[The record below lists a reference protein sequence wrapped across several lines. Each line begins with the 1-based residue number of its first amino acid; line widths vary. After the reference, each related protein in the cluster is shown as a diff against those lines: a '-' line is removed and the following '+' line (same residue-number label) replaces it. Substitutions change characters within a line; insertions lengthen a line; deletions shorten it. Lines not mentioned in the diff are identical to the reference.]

1 MTREMADYAA
11 LVGIDW
17 ADRKHDLCLQAAGSE
32 QRERLVLEHRPE
44 AIDEWACALRVRF
57 SGQPVAI
64 CLEQHKGPLMAALSK
79 YDHLVLYP
87 INPLLVATRR
97 RGLKPS
103 GAKSDIADAE
113 IILDLL
119 TDNSAKLR
127 PWHPDNARTRQ
138 LQALVEAR
146 RTLVENRVR
155 TTNALTANLK
165 LYFPQALECF
175 DDLASGL
182 ACDFLTQWP
191 SLGQAQRAREATL
204 TTFFHQHGVRGE
216 DLITGRIAAL
226 RAAMALTTDSGIL
239 VPALLRTKTLV
250 AVLRAQLDGISD
262 YDTAITKAFDAHP
275 DAALFASFPGA
286 GPTFAPRLLAAFGAD
301 RERFASARAIQ
312 EYAGVAPVTEASGK
326 SHWVHWRYAC
336 PRFVRQSIVEWA
348 GMSIR
353 YSFWART
360 YYQELRER
368 GKAHN
373 AAVRALAFKWLR
385 IVFRCWQDRKPYD
398 EAKYLLSLQKRQSP
412 LLQAAAK
419 PLGQPA

>member
-1 MTREMADYAA
+1 MTQAMTDYAA

-17 ADRKHDLCLQAAGSE
+17 ADCKHDLCLQAAGRE
-32 QRERLVLEHRPE
+32 RRERLVLEHRPE
-44 AIDEWACALRVRF
+44 AIDAWACALRVRF
-57 SGQPVAI
+57 GGPPVAI
-64 CLEQHKGPLMAALSK
+64 CLEQHQGPLMAALSK

-103 GAKSDIADAE
+103 GAKSDTGDAE
-113 IILDLL
+113 LILELL
-119 TDNSAKLR
+119 IEQGAKRR
-127 PWHPDNARTRQ
+127 PWHPDDVRTRQ

-155 TTNALTANLK
+155 TTHALTANLK

-216 DLITGRIAAL
+216 DLIAGRIATL
-226 RAAMALTTDSGIL
+226 RAAMPLTTDSGIL

-262 YDTAITKAFDAHP
+262 YDAVITKAFEAHP
-275 DAALFASFPGA
+275 DAAVFASFPGA
-286 GPTFAPRLLAAFGAD
+286 GPTFAPRLLAAFGSD
-301 RERFASARAIQ
+301 RERFTTARAIQ
-312 EYAGVAPVTEASGK
+312 EYAGVAPVTEASGQ

-336 PRFVRQSIVEWA
+336 PRFIRQSIVEWA

-353 YSFWART
+353 YSFWAKT
-360 YYQELRER
+360 YYLELRAR

-412 LLQAAAK
+412 ILQAAAK

>member
-1 MTREMADYAA
+1 MTRATATYAA
-11 LVGIDW
+11 RVGIDW

-32 QRERLVLEHRPE
+32 RRERLVLEHRPE
-44 AIDEWACALRVRF
+44 AIDAWACALRVRF
-57 SGQPVAI
+57 GGQPVAI
-64 CLEQHKGPLMAALSK
+64 CLEQHKGPLMAALAK

-97 RGLKPS
+97 RGLKPI
-103 GAKSDIADAE
+103 GAKSDTADAE
-113 IILDLL
+113 LILDLL
-119 TDNSAKLR
+119 IEQGAKLR
-127 PWHPDNARTRQ
+127 SWHPDDVRTRQ

-146 RTLVENRVR
+146 RTLVESRVR

-175 DDLASGL
+175 DDLASAL
-182 ACDFLTQWP
+182 ACDFLTHWP
-191 SLGQAQRAREATL
+191 SLGQAQRVREVTL
-204 TTFFHQHGVRGE
+204 TTFFHAHGVRGD
-216 DLITGRIAAL
+216 DLIAKRCAML
-226 RAAMALTTDSGIL
+226 RAAMPLTSDSGIL
-239 VPALLRTKTLV
+239 IPALLRTKTLI
-250 AVLRAQLDGISD
+250 AVLRAQRDGISE
-262 YDTAITKAFDAHP
+262 YDAAITKAFEAHP
-275 DAALFASFPGA
+275 DAAVFASFPGA
-286 GPTFAPRLLAAFGAD
+286 GPTFAPRLLAAFGSD
-301 RERFASARAIQ
+301 RERFTSARAIQ
-312 EYAGVAPVTEASGK
+312 EYTGVAPVTEASGQ
-326 SHWVHWRYAC
+326 SHWVHWRWAC
-336 PRFVRQSIVEWA
+336 PRFVRQSLVEWA

-353 YSFWART
+353 YSFWAKT

-398 EAKYLLSLQKRQSP
+398 EAKYLLSLRERHSP

>member
-1 MTREMADYAA
+1 MTRDTTDFAA

-17 ADRKHDLCLQAAGSE
+17 ADRKHDLCLQVAGGE
-32 QRERLVLEHRPE
+32 LRERLVLEHRPE
-44 AIDEWACALRVRF
+44 AIDEWACTLRARF
-57 SGQPVAI
+57 GGQPVAI
-64 CLEQHKGPLMAALSK
+64 ALEQHKGPLMAALAK

-87 INPLLVATRR
+87 INPLLVAIRR

-103 GAKSDIADAE
+103 GAKSDTADAE
-113 IILDLL
+113 LILELL
-119 TDNSAKLR
+119 IENQAKLR
-127 PWHPDNARTRQ
+127 PWRPDNARTRQ

-146 RTLVENRVR
+146 RTLVESRVR

-165 LYFPQALECF
+165 LYFPQALDCF
-175 DDLASGL
+175 DDLASGV
-182 ACDFLTQWP
+182 ACDFLTNWP

-204 TTFFHQHGVRGE
+204 RTFFTQHGVRGE
-216 DLITGRIAAL
+216 ELIAKRIAAL
-226 RAAMALTTDSGIL
+226 RAAMALTSDSGIL
-239 VPALLRTKTLV
+239 IPALLLTKTLV

-262 YDTAITKAFDAHP
+262 YDAAITKAFEAHP
-275 DAALFASFPGA
+275 DAAVFASFPGA
-286 GPTFAPRLLAAFGAD
+286 GPTFAPRLLAAFGSD
-301 RERFASARAIQ
+301 RERFTSARAIQ
-312 EYAGVAPVTEASGK
+312 EYTGVAPVTEASGQ
-326 SHWVHWRYAC
+326 SRWVHWRYAC

-353 YSFWART
+353 YSFWAKT
-360 YYQELRER
+360 YYQELRDR

-398 EAKYLLSLQKRQSP
+398 EAKYLLSLRERQSP

>member
-1 MTREMADYAA
+1 MTRDTTAFAA

-17 ADRKHDLCLQAAGSE
+17 ADRKHDLCLQVAGGE
-32 QRERLVLEHRPE
+32 ERERRVVEHRPE
-44 AIDEWACALRVRF
+44 AIDEWASALRVRF
-57 SGQPVAI
+57 GGQPVAI
-64 CLEQHKGPLMAALSK
+64 ALEQHKGPLMAALCK

-87 INPLLVATRR
+87 INPLLVAVRR

-103 GAKSDIADAE
+103 GAKSDTADAE
-113 IILDLL
+113 LILELL
-119 TDNSAKLR
+119 IENQAKLR
-127 PWHPDNARTRQ
+127 PWRPDNARTRQ

-146 RTLVENRVR
+146 RTLVENRVS

-165 LYFPQALECF
+165 LYFPQALDCF
-175 DDLASGL
+175 DDLASGI
-182 ACDFLTQWP
+182 ACDFLTNWP

-204 TTFFHQHGVRGE
+204 RTFFHQHGVRGE
-216 DLITGRIAAL
+216 ERIAAL
-226 RAAMALTTDSGIL
+226 RAAMALTNDSGIL
-239 VPALLRTKTLV
+239 IPALLRTKTLV

-262 YDTAITKAFDAHP
+262 YDAAITKAFDAHP
-275 DAALFASFPGA
+275 DAAVFASFPGA
-286 GPTFAPRLLAAFGAD
+286 GPTFAPRLLAAFGSD
-301 RERFASARAIQ
+301 RERFTSARAIQ
-312 EYAGVAPVTEASGK
+312 EYTGVAPVTEASGQ
-326 SHWVHWRYAC
+326 SRWVHWRYAC

-348 GMSIR
+348 GMSMR

-360 YYQELRER
+360 YYQELRDR

-398 EAKYLLSLQKRQSP
+398 EAKYLLSLRERQSP

>member
-1 MTREMADYAA
+1 MTRAIADYAA

-17 ADRKHDLCLQAAGSE
+17 ADCKHDLCLREAGNE
-32 QRERLVLEHRPE
+32 RRERLVLEHRPE
-44 AIDEWACALRVRF
+44 AIDDWACALRVRF
-57 SGQPVAI
+57 GGQPVAV

-79 YDHLVLYP
+79 YDHLVRYP

-103 GAKSDIADAE
+103 GAKSDTADAE
-113 IILDLL
+113 FILDLL
-119 TDNSAKLR
+119 VEQGAKLR
-127 PWHPDNARTRQ
+127 PWHPDDVRTRQ

-146 RTLVENRVR
+146 RTLVESRVR

-165 LYFPQALECF
+165 LYFPQALDCF
-175 DDLASGL
+175 DDLASEL
-182 ACDFLTQWP
+182 ACGFLTQWP
-191 SLGQAQRAREATL
+191 SLGQAQRAREGTL

-216 DLITGRIAAL
+216 DLIAGRIAAL
-226 RAAMALTTDSGIL
+226 RAAMPLTGDSGIL

-250 AVLRAQLDGISD
+250 AVLRAQLDGTAE
-262 YDTAITKAFDAHP
+262 YDEAIAKAFKAHP
-275 DAALFASFPGA
+275 DAAVFASLPGA
-286 GPTFAPRLLAAFGAD
+286 GPAFAPRLPAANGRD
-301 RERFASARAIQ
+301 RERFESARAIQ
-312 EYAGVAPVTEASGK
+312 EYAGVAPVTEASGQ
-326 SHWVHWRYAC
+326 SRWVHWRFAC

-353 YSFWART
+353 YSYWAQA
-360 YYQELRER
+360 YYRGLRDR

-398 EAKYLLSLQKRQSP
+398 GAKYLLALKKRQSP
-412 LLQAAAK
+412 LLQAAAT
-419 PLGQPA
+419 PAAQAA

>member
-1 MTREMADYAA
+1 MTRDTANYAA
-11 LVGIDW
+11 VVGIDW

-32 QRERLVLEHRPE
+32 RRERLVLEHRPE

-57 SGQPVAI
+57 GGQPVAI

-87 INPLLVATRR
+87 VNPLLVATRR

-103 GAKSDIADAE
+103 GAKSDTADAE
-113 IILDLL
+113 LILDLL
-119 TDNSAKLR
+119 LENTATLR
-127 PWHPDNARTRQ
+127 PWHPDDVRTRQ

-146 RTLVENRVR
+146 RTLVESRVR

-165 LYFPQALECF
+165 LYFPQALDLF
-175 DDLASGL
+175 DDLASGI
-182 ACDFLTQWP
+182 ACDLLTQWP
-191 SLGQAQRAREATL
+191 SLGHAQRVREATL
-204 TTFFHQHGVRGE
+204 TTFFHQHGVRND
-216 DLITGRIAAL
+216 DLIAKRIGAL
-226 RAAMALTTDSGIL
+226 RAAMPLTTDSGIL

-250 AVLRAQLDGISD
+250 SVLRAQLDGIGE
-262 YDTAITKAFDAHP
+262 YDAVITKAFDAHP
-275 DAALFASFPGA
+275 DAAVFASFPGA

-312 EYAGVAPVTEASGK
+312 EYAGVAPVTEASGQ
-326 SHWVHWRYAC
+326 SHWVHWRFAC
-336 PRFVRQSIVEWA
+336 PRFIRQSIVEWA

-353 YSFWART
+353 YSFWAKT

-385 IVFRCWQDRKPYD
+385 ILFRCWQDRKPYD